1 MLKKEKITFDDPRLK
16 DLSSEELKFLG
27 NLARIYVQS
36 IIKKADE
43 NSLSIY
49 KEIKRRP
56 I

>member
-1 MLKKEKITFDDPRLK
+1 MSKSEKTTSNDPRLK
-16 DLSSEELKFLG
+16 DLSNEELKFLG

-49 KEIKRRP
+49 KKIKRRSV
-56 I
+56 

>member
-1 MLKKEKITFDDPRLK
+1 MSKYEKTKLDDPRLK
-16 DLSSEELKFLG
+16 DLSNEELKFLG

-43 NSLSIY
+43 ESLSIY
-49 KEIKRRP
+49 KKIRRRS